1 MKTYR
6 VLLAVMAVALASLKS
21 AWAEGGAVDTLI
33 GTIGTGM
40 GTTAG
45 LAVAAAGALLL
56 IILGFSFAKKLFR
69 MGK

>member
-1 MKTYR
+1 MVRYL
-6 VLLAVMAVALASLKS
+6 VMLAAVAVLAIKG

-40 GTTAG
+40 STTAG

-56 IILGFSFAKKLFR
+56 IVLGFSFAKKLFR